1 MGVLLRYMLVKEFC
15 SSSARLKRGEFHVFF
30 RFLLA
35 STPLV
40 GTTVFGSQY
49 GTPGSTLSSLQSP
62 WSVTL
67 NTDNSMLITDT
78 GNGRVLRVTA
88 NASTG
93 VIVANAGL
101 WLVSRRAFFD
111 GPLLNLLVIDG
122 NGCFMTRYYHDSM
135 IYTTVFGASGCG
147 SSLSQFNVAAS
158 FCMDSMGNF
167 YVADNYNHRIMFWAA
182 NRTTGVLLAGVTGVF
197 GSDMQHLYYPEDITV
212 DEPHGLF
219 YVADTFNHRII
230 RFSSGSS
237 NGTVVAGGNG
247 PGVRPK

>member
-1 MGVLLRYMLVKEFC
+1 M
-15 SSSARLKRGEFHVFF
+15 
-30 RFLLA
+30 
-35 STPLV
+35 
-40 GTTVFGSQY
+40 TVFGSEY

-67 NTDNSMLITDT
+67 NSDNSMLIADT
-78 GNGRVLRVTA
+78 TNLRVLRVSA

-93 VIVANAGL
+93 VMVANAGS

-111 GPLLNLLVIDG
+111 GPLLNLLVIDSVRCLMTG
-122 NGCFMTRYYHDSM
+122 YHNGSLA
-135 IYTTVFGASGCG
+135 YTTVFGTSSCG
-147 SSLSQFNVAAS
+147 SSLSQFDSAAS

-167 YVADNYNHRIMFWAA
+167 YVADNSNHRIMFWAA
-182 NRTTGVLLAGVTGVF
+182 NRTTGVLLAGVTGVS
-197 GSDMQHLYYPEDITV
+197 GSDMQHLYHPEDITV